1 MIEKKIPKINL
12 QLFAGEGEVTEEVE
26 KNTPELTVEEQIAQA
41 KAEAKAEIEKEIERK
56 KKEDDVKKENEE
68 LKEKVKKAKSNITKS
83 EEKKEDVTNTEDK
96 ITISNLRNTITEMT
110 EVIDTLQA
118 KIDSLLDEQKL
129 VTVKNAI
136 AERID
141 KEPYLKDTVN
151 NFLKKGL
158 IKSIEDYD
166 NIMDSELKNALKTKW
181 ELLERNKRAGAD
193 PLSVYDNKTNKVDK
207 QADKKAVSDDKK
219 ASILKK
225 LGIVAK
231 K

>member
-1 MIEKKIPKINL
+1 LE
-12 QLFAGEGEVTEEVE
+12 
-26 KNTPELTVEEQIAQA
+26 
-41 KAEAKAEIEKEIERK
+41 
-56 KKEDDVKKENEE
+56 
-68 LKEKVKKAKSNITKS
+68 
-83 EEKKEDVTNTEDK
+83 
-96 ITISNLRNTITEMT
+96 
-110 EVIDTLQA
+110 
-118 KIDSLLDEQKL
+118 EQKL
-129 VTVKNAI
+129 VTVQKAI
-136 AERID
+136 SERID

-181 ELLERNKRAGAD
+181 ELLERNKKAGAD
-193 PLSVYDNKTNKVDK
+193 PMSVYDNKTSKVDK
-207 QADKKAVSDDKK
+207 QVDKKTVSDDKK